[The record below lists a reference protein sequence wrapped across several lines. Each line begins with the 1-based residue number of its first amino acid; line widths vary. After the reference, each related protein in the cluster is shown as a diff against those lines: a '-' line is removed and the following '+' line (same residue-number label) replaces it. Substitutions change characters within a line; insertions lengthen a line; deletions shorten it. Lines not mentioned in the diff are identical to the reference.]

1 MRRLLAGWIAAVL
14 IGLAGMAAY
23 GQSAGRMTN
32 QDVIRMVQTG
42 LPETAIVAS
51 IQRSVPAFDL
61 SANGLIQLKQAGV
74 SAAIAA
80 AMLRA
85 EWATPGTPGTP
96 SGSPSATGG
105 NGLTPGA
112 GQPAQQ
118 KLATLAAKAH
128 SAKGV
133 LAPVTTNPNGG
144 QGDTATLTA
153 LQQQKQTA
161 LNERGTQTSSPTATM
176 NPAISTMRVPVGAA
190 APPAQS
196 STRTGTLIG
205 ARTNMT
211 VACTTLSGPAIQ
223 TVSGQQASAI
233 FSQDPTYN
241 PFTIRGCNFGNTKGQ
256 AQLNTAAG
264 KKLATLNVDS
274 WTDGLITV
282 EVDPTLTDA
291 LDQSNVTLV
300 VFPASGPQTQKSGF
314 RFYAKRAE
322 IPLGSIPASSAS
334 LTSIKDDG
342 GSPVKATFS
351 SPYQLIQSG
360 VSTAVSAGVDRV
372 NTVRF
377 VGGTDVFDFSKLKP
391 GFVVSRYQVNELSN
405 ATCSDLGPTTT
416 TNYTDGTWSWQLSGN
431 TIRVTWQEAHCHD
444 AYFGDASDASYGL
457 SVWAVG
463 PVLSSSS
470 SPWQ

>member
-1 MRRLLAGWIAAVL
+1 MRRVSTGWTLAVL
-14 IGLAGMAAY
+14 IGLAGLAAH

-42 LPETAIVAS
+42 LPETAIIAS

-61 SANGLIQLKQAGV
+61 SANGVTELKRAGV

-80 AMLRA
+80 AMLQA
-85 EWATPGTPGTP
+85 QWGAPGTAGTP
-96 SGSPSATGG
+96 AGSSPTVGGKGPAPGSGQAT
-105 NGLTPGA
+105 
-112 GQPAQQ
+112 QQ
-118 KLATLAAKAH
+118 QLAALVAKAH
-128 SAKGV
+128 NAKGV
-133 LAPVTTNPNGG
+133 LGPVTTNPSGG
-144 QGDTATLTA
+144 QGDMTTLTA

-161 LNERGTQTSSPTATM
+161 LTERGTQTSSPTA
-176 NPAISTMRVPVGAA
+176 NPGISTMRVPVGAA
-190 APPAQS
+190 TPPPAQS
-196 STRTGTLIG
+196 STRNGALIAGT
-205 ARTNMT
+205 TNLT
-211 VACTTLSGPAIQ
+211 VACGALNSPAIQ
-223 TVSGQQASAI
+223 TVSGQQGSAV

-241 PFTIRGCNFGNTKGQ
+241 PFTIKGCNFGNTKGQ

-274 WTDGLITV
+274 WTGSLITV
-282 EVDPTLTDA
+282 EVDPSLTDA

-322 IPLGSIPASSAS
+322 IPLSSIPASSAS
-334 LTSIKDDG
+334 LAPIKDDG

-351 SPYQLIQSG
+351 SPYGATQSG
-360 VSTAVSAGVDRV
+360 GGTAVSAGVDRV
-372 NTVRF
+372 NVVRF

-391 GFVVSRYQVNELSN
+391 GFTVSRYQVNELSN
-405 ATCSDLGPTTT
+405 AICGSLGPTTT
-416 TNYTDGTWSWQLSGN
+416 TNYTDGTWGWQLTGN